1 MLLDMIMFMKQQI
14 INIDGKSQTN
24 RDKKSNLLV
33 LQRRDQSSNQTY

>member
-24 RDKKSNLLV
+24 RDKESNLLV
-33 LQRRDQSSNQTY
+33 LQRRD

>member
-24 RDKKSNLLV
+24 RDKESNLLV
-33 LQRRDQSSNQTY
+33 LQRRDQSSNQTC

>member
-24 RDKKSNLLV
+24 RDKKPNLLV
-33 LQRRDQSSNQTY
+33 LQRRDQSSNLTC